1 MTVAHN
7 QNNFLRPRDKMIR
20 SSCLQCH
27 GLAFSLDSLADPAL
41 VSTNYRGKASREVE
55 SIHFAT
61 VLRWQL
67 EGRRP
72 PWDDRDKERPK

>member
-1 MTVAHN
+1 MRVDHN
-7 QNNFLRPRDKMIR
+7 QNDHLRPRDKMVR
-20 SSCLQCH
+20 SSCMECH

-41 VSTNYRGKASREVE
+41 VTTNYRGRPSREVE

-67 EGRRP
+67 EGRPP
-72 PWDDRDKERPK
+72 PWDDANKDEAR